1 MRPLH
6 IISKATLLAV
16 LCVAPQ
22 AMAQTPLPG
31 VTRIDLLRRD
41 LSAPGR
47 EIIQARINLAPETS
61 APRHSHPGEELV
73 YVIEG
78 AIEYQLDGQPPVT
91 LNVGEVLFIP
101 AGAVHAARSVGAGP
115 AAELATY
122 IVEKGEPLIVSTK

>member
-1 MRPLH
+1 MRPLD
-6 IISKATLLAV
+6 IIARATLVAA
-16 LCVAPQ
+16 LCAAPQ
-22 AMAQTPLPG
+22 ALAQAPLPG

-41 LSAPGR
+41 LSAPER
-47 EIIQARINLAPETS
+47 EIIQARINLAPETT

-91 LNVGEVLFIP
+91 LKVGQVLFIP
-101 AGAVHAARSVGAGP
+101 AGAVHAAKNVGDGP

-122 IVEKGEPLIVSTK
+122 IVEKGKPLIVLAK